1 MAASIFWYD
10 YETSGAN
17 PRKDRPL
24 QVAGIRTDEN
34 LEIIGEPLNLYC
46 RLSDDILP
54 HPQASLITGITPEQ
68 LSEHGLSEAEFMG
81 RLHAELIQPNTCTA
95 GYNSI
100 RFDDE
105 VTRHGLYRT
114 FHDPYAREWQGGN
127 SRWDIIDAMRAA
139 YALRPEGIEWP
150 IDEQTQQVTLRLERL
165 TAANHIDHGEAH
177 NALSDVYATIG
188 LARLLRNAQP
198 KLYQYLYELRRKNEV
213 QARIQLLKPLVHIS
227 GRFSASR
234 HYLSV
239 VLPLAWHPTNRNA
252 VIVCDL
258 QSDIAPLLNEEAE
271 TIRQRLYTK
280 RDELGEGV
288 LPIPLKLIHLN
299 KCPVIAPLSVIRT
312 EDQTRLSLSLS
323 DCQSTA
329 QRLIGTQNVWLNK
342 LSHIYTESSSGW
354 GSDEDPDVEQ
364 MLYSGFIKDRD
375 RALLTKVRE
384 GEVCWASTPPYFQDE
399 RLPDLLQRYK
409 ARNFTDR
416 LDESELS
423 TWREF
428 CKKRLLE
435 PSAGAPL
442 TLPAYLTSWH
452 EAWLNATSE
461 EKVLLQKWKDYV
473 DAVVNRYQIVI

>member
-68 LSEHGLSEAEFMG
+68 LSDQGVSEAEFMG

-165 TAANHIDHGEAH
+165 TAANNIDHGEAH

-188 LARLLRNAQP
+188 LARLLRSAQP
-198 KLYQYLYELRRKNEV
+198 KLYQYLYDMRRKSEV
-213 QARIQLLKPLVHIS
+213 QAKVQLLKPMVHVS
-227 GRFSASR
+227 GRFAASR

-258 QSDIAPLLNEEAE
+258 QSDLSPLLEEDAE
-271 TIRQRLYTK
+271 TIRQRLYTR
-280 RDELGEGV
+280 RDELEEGV
-288 LPIPLKLIHLN
+288 KPIPLKLIHLN
-299 KCPVIAPLSVIRT
+299 KCPVIAPLSVIRR
-312 EDQTRLSLSLS
+312 EDESRLALCVEA
-323 DCQSTA
+323 CQASA
-329 QRLIGTQNVWLNK
+329 KRLTDTQGIWLNK
-342 LSHIYTESSSGW
+342 LAEIYSDSDADW
-354 GSDEDPDVEQ
+354 GDDGHDVEQ
-364 MLYSGFIKDRD
+364 MLYSGFINDRD
-375 RALLTKVRE
+375 RALLAKVRE
-384 GEVCWASTPPYFQDE
+384 GDMGRTGSAPHFQDE
-399 RLPDLLQRYK
+399 RLPELLQRYK
-409 ARNFTDR
+409 ARNLADQLNEQEQREWYEYCKAR
-416 LDESELS
+416 LV
-423 TWREF
+423 
-428 CKKRLLE
+428 E

-442 TLPAYLTSWH
+442 TLSSYLA
-452 EAWLNATSE
+452 AWNDAW
-461 EKVLLQKWKDYV
+461 EKADVNDRVLLRKWKEYV
-473 DAVVNRYQIVI
+473 DAVAMKYQIEV

>member
-68 LSEHGLSEAEFMG
+68 LSEQGVSEAEFMG

-165 TAANHIDHGEAH
+165 TAANNIDHGEAH

-188 LARLLRNAQP
+188 LARLLRSAQP
-198 KLYQYLYELRRKNEV
+198 KLYQYLYDMRRKSDV
-213 QARIQLLKPLVHIS
+213 QAKVQLLKPMVHVS
-227 GRFSASR
+227 GRFAASR

-258 QSDIAPLLNEEAE
+258 QSDLSPLLEEDAE
-271 TIRQRLYTK
+271 TIRQRLYTR

-288 LPIPLKLIHLN
+288 QPIPLKLIHLN
-299 KCPVIAPLSVIRT
+299 KCPVIAPLSVIRR
-312 EDQTRLSLSLS
+312 EDESRLALCVEA
-323 DCQSTA
+323 CQVSA
-329 QRLIGTQNVWLNK
+329 KRLTDTQSIWQNK
-342 LSHIYTESSSGW
+342 LAEIYSNSGADW
-354 GSDEDPDVEQ
+354 GDDGNDVEQ
-364 MLYSGFIKDRD
+364 MLYSGLINDRD
-375 RALLTKVRE
+375 RALLAKVRE
-384 GEVCWASTPPYFQDE
+384 GDMGQTGSAPHFQDE
-399 RLPDLLQRYK
+399 RLPELLQRYK
-409 ARNFTDR
+409 ARNFADQLNEQEQREWYEYCKVR
-416 LDESELS
+416 LVAH
-423 TWREF
+423 
-428 CKKRLLE
+428 
-435 PSAGAPL
+435 SAGAPL
-442 TLPAYLTSWH
+442 TLSSYLA
-452 EAWLNATSE
+452 AWNDAW
-461 EKVLLQKWKDYV
+461 EKADVNDRVLLRKWKEYV
-473 DAVVNRYQIVI
+473 DAVAMKYQIDV